1 MTVLV
6 WGIFSNAYH
15 SACVWPIALKNGCVT
30 NVKMLFLV
38 VGACLIDEKFMQISC
53 RHFCLGG
60 RGGGGDDK
68 TIALLFQG
76 SKFKLFTELSTES
89 YGSMFKYERRTIS
102 RGREGY
108 TEGTEQSIQ

>member
-38 VGACLIDEKFMQISC
+38 VGACLIDESLCKLAAAIFAC
-53 RHFCLGG
+53 VCGG
-60 RGGGGDDK
+60 GGGGGDDK

-76 SKFKLFTELSTES
+76 
-89 YGSMFKYERRTIS
+89 IV
-102 RGREGY
+102 
-108 TEGTEQSIQ
+108 